1 MWKVLGEETIMINAD
16 AVWAKRLLELS
27 RRRKDAGKFKELLSM
42 AEIRYYFDTI
52 REVHM
57 FYLQF
62 PENVSMEAL
71 EFMKEFVL
79 KLHKAANTPVVEYDG
94 EAQLAS
100 VVFSADQPVDDHKK
114 RNNWWE
120 MGEEK
125 EEQQTI

>member
-16 AVWAKRLLELS
+16 GVWATRLVELS
-27 RRRKDAGKFKELLSM
+27 KRRKDAPKFTELL
-42 AEIRYYFDTI
+42 AKANIRYYFDTI

-62 PENVSMEAL
+62 PSDVSVDDL

-79 KLHKAANTPVVEYDG
+79 KLHKAAKVPVVEFDG
-94 EAQLAS
+94 ESQRSSIVLS
-100 VVFSADQPVDDHKK
+100 SDEPVDDHKK

-120 MGEEK
+120 MGEGK
-125 EEQQTI
+125 EDQQTI